1 MENKEIDL
9 VELVQAIWAKK
20 KLFIK
25 WGLIGLV
32 VGVIIAFSLPKTYMS
47 SVKIASESKNNS
59 QSMGT
64 MGGLAAMA
72 GFNINGVGNDGISE
86 QLYPEIMK
94 SSPFLLELAPIMFGY
109 KGEQISFYDYI
120 TKEQKR
126 AWWSHVMGVPM
137 SLVGW
142 VMSIGR
148 EKTHEQP
155 IDIFRPSGT
164 QLGYI
169 ATLNNLIKT
178 EEDKKTSALSIK
190 VTMQDP
196 YIAAVIADSL
206 LSKLQR
212 YVTDYRTSKAR
223 ADLENN
229 EMLLK
234 EAKIKYYQLD
244 STYALSQDRNRNL
257 AMKSAQIMLERLS
270 NEKDLAFSIYQQL
283 ASQVE
288 LGRLKVQEDTPIATI
303 IEPASVPLYPAS
315 PNKMIIIV
323 AFVFLGIFAIVGVEI
338 VRFIIEGDK

>member
-20 KLFIK
+20 KILIK

-32 VGVIIAFSLPKTYMS
+32 FGVIIAFSIPKTYLA
-47 SVKIASESKNNS
+47 SVKIASESKNRS
-59 QSMGT
+59 QSMGAV
-64 MGGLAAMA
+64 GGLAAMA
-72 GFNINGVGNDGISE
+72 GFNLNGVANDGISE

-94 SSPFLLELAPIMFGY
+94 STPFLLELAPIMFEY
-109 KGEQISFYDYI
+109 NGEQVSFYDYI

-126 AWWSHVMGVPM
+126 AWWSHVMGAPM
-137 SLVGW
+137 SFVGW
-142 VMSIGR
+142 VMSIGK
-148 EKTHEQP
+148 EKKPDQP

-164 QLGYI
+164 QLSYI
-169 ATLNNLIKT
+169 GILNKLIKT
-178 EEDKKTSALSIK
+178 EEDKKTSALLIQ

-206 LSKLQR
+206 LSNLQR

-229 EMLLK
+229 EILFK

-244 STYALSQDRNRNL
+244 STYALSQDRNRNI

-283 ASQVE
+283 AKQVE
-288 LGRLKVQEDTPIATI
+288 MGRLKVQEDTPIATI

-315 PNKMIIIV
+315 PSKMIVIV
-323 AFVFLGIFAIVGVEI
+323 AFVFLGIFAIVGVET
-338 VRFIIEGDK
+338 VKFTMNGDK